1 MPLGAYL
8 FEDVHLV
15 GFMYLVFSRMLGES
29 YCRHTSGRVY
39 VPCTYSSYNRRLRSL
54 CDICRELMN
63 SHVCRWCPSFVSTVL
78 SFANRRIVLQYFP
91 HLLLLFLRHSSE
103 GNPSSTA
110 V

>member
-39 VPCTYSSYNRRLRSL
+39 VPCTY
-54 CDICRELMN
+54 
-63 SHVCRWCPSFVSTVL
+63 
-78 SFANRRIVLQYFP
+78 
-91 HLLLLFLRHSSE
+91 
-103 GNPSSTA
+103 
-110 V
+110 